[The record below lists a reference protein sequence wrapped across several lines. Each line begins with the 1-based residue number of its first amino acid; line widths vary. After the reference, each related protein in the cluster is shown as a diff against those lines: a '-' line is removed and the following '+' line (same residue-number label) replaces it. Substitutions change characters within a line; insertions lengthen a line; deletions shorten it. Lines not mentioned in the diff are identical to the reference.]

1 VYQYATSL
9 LASTAM
15 TKSILD
21 EKAKD
26 KTTARDRYLTLL
38 KSGGSDFPVTL
49 LKKAGVDLTTS
60 EPFRAAMQDMNDVM
74 TEIES
79 LLPASKK

>member
-1 VYQYATSL
+1 M
-9 LASTAM
+9 ASTAL

-21 EKAKD
+21 EQAKGKA
-26 KTTARDRYLTLL
+26 TVRDQYLTLL
-38 KSGGSDFPVTL
+38 KSGGSDYPVTL
-49 LKKAGVDLTTS
+49 LKRAGVDLTTS
-60 EPFRAAMQDMNDVM
+60 APFRAAMQDMNDIM